1 MTTKKLNSG
10 VWVVEYP
17 TTEGT
22 AIEVFNT
29 HDEAE
34 VFMFKQI
41 PFIQFLTELKNLTK

>member
-17 TTEGT
+17 TPSGT
-22 AIEVFNT
+22 SIEVFRT

-34 VFMFKQI
+34 AFMFKQI
-41 PFIQFLTELKNLTK
+41 PFIQFLTELKNIIR

>member
-1 MTTKKLNSG
+1 MVTKKLNSG
-10 VWVVEYP
+10 VWVVEHP

-22 AIEVFNT
+22 AIEVFKT

-34 VFMFKQI
+34 AFMFKQI

>member
-22 AIEVFNT
+22 AIEVFDT
-29 HDEAE
+29 HYEAE

>member
-29 HDEAE
+29 QDEAE